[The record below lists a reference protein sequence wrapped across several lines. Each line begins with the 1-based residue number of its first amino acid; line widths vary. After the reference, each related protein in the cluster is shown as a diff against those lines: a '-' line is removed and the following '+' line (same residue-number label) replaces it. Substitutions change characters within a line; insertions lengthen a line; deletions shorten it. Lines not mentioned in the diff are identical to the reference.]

1 VFELLV
7 PITFNDSLRLES
19 GVKVT
24 IVKDNNRSSS
34 SSFSNTVAIDV
45 EDNLTVVDNE
55 LLRSIA
61 FPCSIER
68 NNNNNNNNNNV
79 DHVDKNC
86 YFTIDW
92 GRVSSSTL
100 ETNGKYIVNFRTNS
114 GGSGGPVF
122 SKDGKLVGIIQA
134 GHLIQPHYGAYVEP
148 IRNLRELIISSLN
161 SSI

>member
-1 VFELLV
+1 MFELLV
-7 PITFNDSLRLES
+7 PITAESLRLES
-19 GVKVT
+19 KVKVKF
-24 IVKDNNRSSS
+24 VKDNNRSSS

-68 NNNNNNNNNNV
+68 NNNNNNNNNN
-79 DHVDKNC
+79 DDKVDKNC

-100 ETNGKYIVNFRTNS
+100 ETNGKYIVNFRTNH
-114 GGSGGPVF
+114 G
-122 SKDGKLVGIIQA
+122 D
-134 GHLIQPHYGAYVEP
+134 HCYYYYYYYYYYYHYY
-148 IRNLRELIISSLN
+148 R
-161 SSI
+161 